1 MQEYLQANIK
11 DIIQQF
17 PEVGELLEGHKIACV
32 SCGVG
37 SCLLQDIMEIH
48 NLSPDQE
55 RELMT
60 QLARI
65 LYPDR
70 EIEIPRIE
78 RKRESTAGQYSP
90 PVKKLVDEHSL
101 IKRLLK
107 CVPRLIDELT
117 VHPQEA
123 YPWVEG
129 AVEFI
134 RTFADRFHHA
144 KEEDV
149 LFKFFDENAAIFQV
163 MHQDHEKARSHVR
176 DLRRALQEKQD
187 RTMGDHLTAYRDL
200 LIEHIKKEDE
210 VLYPW
215 IDKNLNISQVGELF
229 NKFAAIDKEFGD
241 IPRSQEAFIQELE
254 KVFSN

>member
-1 MQEYLQANIK
+1 MQEYLQSNIK

-17 PEVGELLEGHKIACV
+17 PGVGELLEEHKIACV

-37 SCLLQDIMEIH
+37 TCLLQDIMEIH
-48 NLSPDQE
+48 NLSQDQE
-55 RELMT
+55 QELMT
-60 QLARI
+60 RLVRI

-78 RKRESTAGQYSP
+78 RKRKSTAWQYSP
-90 PVKKLVDEHSL
+90 PIKKLVNEHSL

-107 CVPRLIDELT
+107 LVPRLIDELAI
-117 VHPQEA
+117 HPKDA

-129 AVEFI
+129 AIEFI
-134 RTFADRFHHA
+134 RSFADRYHHA

-149 LFKFFDENAAIFQV
+149 LFKYFDGNTAIFQV

-176 DLRRALQEKQD
+176 ALQKALQEKKD
-187 RTMGDHLTAYRDL
+187 RTMGDHLEAYRNL
-200 LIEHIKKEDE
+200 LVEHIKKEDE

-215 IDKNLNISQVGELF
+215 IDRNLNISQVGELF
-229 NKFAAIDKEFGD
+229 AQFAAIDREFGD
-241 IPRSQEAFIQELE
+241 IPRSQAAFIQELE
-254 KVFSN
+254 KVFSK